1 MTIYD
6 LPAVNASLN
15 GLSAIFLTSGFIFI
29 KRGNKIA
36 HRNCM
41 ISAFA
46 TSIIFLGCYL
56 TYHGYLAYELHR
68 GPTRFL
74 NPEWFRPIYLTILL
88 THTILAIVIVPMI
101 LITLAFR
108 SEKFINI
115 QKKLFLSITLLAIAM
130 FVVGLVIGFA
140 FGAPRSFPPHFN
152 KLDEIA
158 VACVAFSICLG
169 FVSLLLFVF
178 DSHKAIARWTWPLW
192 MYVSVTG
199 VIVYLLLYQIFP
211 QK

>member
-1 MTIYD
+1 MSIYD

-15 GLSAIFLTSGFIFI
+15 GLSAIFLTLGFIFV

-41 ISAFA
+41 ISAFV
-46 TSIIFLGCYL
+46 TSIIFLSCYL

-74 NPEWFRPIYLTILL
+74 NPEWFRPIYLSILI

-101 LITLAFR
+101 LITLSRALR
-108 SEKFINI
+108 E
-115 QKKLFLSITLLAIAM
+115 
-130 FVVGLVIGFA
+130 
-140 FGAPRSFPPHFN
+140 R
-152 KLDEIA
+152 
-158 VACVAFSICLG
+158 
-169 FVSLLLFVF
+169 F
-178 DSHKAIARWTWPLW
+178 DAHKRIARWTWPLW

-199 VIVYLLLYQIFP
+199 VIVYLLLYKIFP